1 LTDKVL
7 CYSCN
12 KTKNKLSV
20 KRSSL
25 FQINLLMCESCISS
39 KFEPRWAIIL
49 SGRQNGADSVREFI
63 LKRRYVGDEISASE
77 LLI

>member
-1 LTDKVL
+1 MDKVL

-20 KRSSL
+20 KKSAL
-25 FQINLLMCESCISS
+25 FQINLLMCETCVSS

-49 SGRQNGADSVREFI
+49 AGRQFGADAVREFI
-63 LKRRYVGDEISASE
+63 LKKRYVGDEISASE
-77 LLI
+77 LLV

>member
-1 LTDKVL
+1 
-7 CYSCN
+7 
-12 KTKNKLSV
+12 
-20 KRSSL
+20 
-25 FQINLLMCESCISS
+25 MCESCISS

>member
-1 LTDKVL
+1 MDKVL

-20 KRSSL
+20 KKSSL
-25 FQINLLMCESCISS
+25 FQINLLMCETCVSS

-49 SGRQNGADSVREFI
+49 AGRQFGADAVREFI
-63 LKRRYVGDEISASE
+63 LKKRYVGDEISASE
-77 LLI
+77 LLV